1 MCVGKNLVTWRSKKQ
16 KVVAQSSAE
25 VQFCVM
31 AHRVCELLWIRLVLH
46 DLGLHHPKPMML
58 YYDNKATIA
67 IANNPI
73 QHDRTKHVEVDH
85 HFIKDHLDKGTIS
98 FPFVTS
104 QDQLVVVLTKA
115 VSGKVF
121 HSSLDKLGMT
131 DIYSPT

>member
-1 MCVGKNLVTWRSKKQ
+1 MFVKKNLVTWQSKKQ
-16 KVVAQSSAE
+16 KVVAQSNAKVE
-25 VQFCVM
+25 FHGM
-31 AHRVCELLWIRLVLH
+31 DHGVCEKVWIRSVLH
-46 DLGLHHPKPMML
+46 DFGLHHPKPMML
-58 YYDNKATIA
+58 YCDNKAAIA
-67 IANNPI
+67 IAKNPI

-104 QDQLVVVLTKA
+104 QDQLADVLTKA

-121 HSSLDKLGMT
+121 YNSLDKLGMI